1 MTYVMTESEAKELKN
16 MTAAQLFDILG
27 DHPYPGAT
35 NLSGGAMGF
44 MCFQVDGLWIAYDK
58 GMWNVERHE
67 TQYPITPNFQPF
79 GELTVRDVHAEISR
93 VVKIGKSLHANT
105 RMVATETNTTPS
117 WEETKADCVGPDL
130 PTEQTFVSTDRYREL
145 EAELKTVTEE
155 RDDARKNYLTLV
167 NNNPL
172 SPTINTIA
180 EKLGVCPAEPGPMF
194 EKIDRLKSKA
204 DRAGLL
210 SVVCRR
216 LCGDENASI
225 ETVHKAL
232 DLFDDQRNALDYIG
246 RSVYC
251 DADDA
256 APHRLQSIGRLAAQM
271 STSLSEKT
279 AEVAKLQEGIK
290 NYKAQVDGLTK
301 RLEQM
306 TFERDTERIGK
317 KWLSETVEDLKRTT
331 VKLPNEHTLRRLFNR
346 HNAPDKYDDGT
357 PIPTIERFL
366 LIIENL
372 CRNADCAE
380 RRFEELNA
388 ISTRVNTESEDA
400 HATLD
405 EMGIPRWTTANNHS
419 ERYLSLSARLR
430 QLFQTH
436 TKV

>member
-1 MTYVMTESEAKELKN
+1 
-16 MTAAQLFDILG
+16 MTAEQLFEILG
-27 DHPYPGAT
+27 HHPYPYHGPTSEELDPPNVRIGIGETCLCYDGA
-35 NLSGGAMGF
+35 
-44 MCFQVDGLWIAYDK
+44 
-58 GMWNVERHE
+58 WNSCGY
-67 TQYPITPNFQPF
+67 TTPCMISENNV
-79 GELTVRDVHAEISR
+79 TAVTVHAEISR
-93 VVKIGKSLHANT
+93 VLAVFAKT
-105 RMVATETNTTPS
+105 TTPS
-117 WEETKADCVGPDL
+117 WEQIKADCVGLDSSGAKVQF
-130 PTEQTFVSTDRYREL
+130 TNSDAFVSIDRYREL
-145 EAELKTVTEE
+145 EAELKTMTTS
-155 RDDARKNYLTLV
+155 RDEARKNYLTLV

-204 DRAGLL
+204 DRSGLL

-246 RSVYC
+246 EKVGSV
-251 DADDA
+251 
-256 APHRLQSIGRLAAQM
+256 PFHLGEVQSLVAQAIK
-271 STSLSEKT
+271 SLGEKT
-279 AEVAKLQEGIK
+279 VEFEQSKQTIEWTTKEMEKLRF
-290 NYKAQVDGLTK
+290 D
-301 RLEQM
+301 
-306 TFERDTERIGK
+306 RDTERVGNK
-317 KWLSETVEDLKRTT
+317 RLTETIEDLKRTT

-346 HNAPDKYDDGT
+346 HNTPDKYDDGT
-357 PIPTIERFL
+357 TIPTIERFL

-372 CRNADCAE
+372 CRNSDCAE

-405 EMGIPRWTTANNHS
+405 EMGIPRWTTVGNHN
-419 ERYLSLSARLR
+419 ERYLSLSARIR
-430 QLFQTH
+430 SLFT

>member
-58 GMWNVERHE
+58 GMWNVEQHE
-67 TQYPITPNFQPF
+67 TQYPITPNFPPF

-105 RMVATETNTTPS
+105 QAVATETNTTPS

-145 EAELKTVTEE
+145 EAELVKMTAE
-155 RDDARKNYLTLV
+155 RDDLSVRVKQKTDVIKAQAAQIQQHSDGWEQTEAQLEAMTTERDEARKNYLALI

-194 EKIDRLKSKA
+194 EAIDRLKSK
-204 DRAGLL
+204 AGLL

-216 LCGDENASI
+216 LCGDENATA

-232 DLFDDQRNALDYIG
+232 DSMDVCITNLAASHEQVDKYRVVFKQVEKIRLELMSALDDYNSPTHYGNHPEGKRLGTVERVRIG
-246 RSVYC
+246 LLVLWSKWNEAQQKVNQLEGKVDQLTMLDLYFAHKTL
-251 DADDA
+251 DTLN
-256 APHRLQSIGRLAAQM
+256 APRLA
-271 STSLSEKT
+271 
-279 AEVAKLQEGIK
+279 G
-290 NYKAQVDGLTK
+290 G
-301 RLEQM
+301 
-306 TFERDTERIGK
+306 
-317 KWLSETVEDLKRTT
+317 
-331 VKLPNEHTLRRLFNR
+331 H
-346 HNAPDKYDDGT
+346 
-357 PIPTIERFL
+357 
-366 LIIENL
+366 
-372 CRNADCAE
+372 
-380 RRFEELNA
+380 EL
-388 ISTRVNTESEDA
+388 D
-400 HATLD
+400 
-405 EMGIPRWTTANNHS
+405 
-419 ERYLSLSARLR
+419 LSARIR
-430 QLFQTH
+430 SLFTR
-436 TKV
+436 KV

>member
-1 MTYVMTESEAKELKN
+1 MT
-16 MTAAQLFDILG
+16 QD
-27 DHPYPGAT
+27 
-35 NLSGGAMGF
+35 
-44 MCFQVDGLWIAYDK
+44 
-58 GMWNVERHE
+58 
-67 TQYPITPNFQPF
+67 
-79 GELTVRDVHAEISR
+79 
-93 VVKIGKSLHANT
+93 
-105 RMVATETNTTPS
+105 
-117 WEETKADCVGPDL
+117 TK
-130 PTEQTFVSTDRYREL
+130 EQTFVSIDRYREL
-145 EAELKTVTEE
+145 EAELIKMTASRDATQE
-155 RDDARKNYLTLV
+155 RVEALQQLLPLFGLGVNAPTNKAQVEIKRLFSRITDLESQVNGLNDEARKIQLV
-167 NNNPL
+167 NDQMSDL
-172 SPTINTIA
+172 LA
-180 EKLGVCPAEPGPMF
+180 ERETLFA
-194 EKIDRLKSKA
+194 KIKGLTVENEGLKSKA

-306 TFERDTERIGK
+306 TFERDTERVGK

-346 HNAPDKYDDGT
+346 HNTPDKYDDGT
-357 PIPTIERFL
+357 AIPTIERFL

-405 EMGIPRWTTANNHS
+405 EMGVPRWTTAINNYN
-419 ERYLSLSARLR
+419 ERYLSLSARIR
-430 QLFQTH
+430 SLFN